1 TNNSCRK
8 SQQPERT
15 VLITTS
21 EFIALLYITDTKKPP
36 SGGFLVRKNL
46 HFASRYSFAKL
57 TGIQA
62 VSA

>member
-1 TNNSCRK
+1 M
-8 SQQPERT
+8 
-15 VLITTS
+15 TTS